1 MPWPLH
7 HHQQMDRHRLAGM
20 QAASC
25 VRDASADIPP
35 RLPTAPL
42 LLYILRKLDENSF
55 VMY

>member
-1 MPWPLH
+1 
-7 HHQQMDRHRLAGM
+7 MDRHRLAGM